1 MNIFI
6 DTNILF
12 DFVFRRQ
19 GFYEDAFKIFAL
31 AENKDNRLFV
41 SALSIINGVYV
52 AKRYNLSL
60 NAAKT
65 SFKEISSFVNIV
77 DLKGKTVTDCLNM
90 DWKDYE
96 DSTQY
101 ITALS
106 INADVIITRNNKDF
120 VKSTIPTK
128 LPSEFF
134 LR

>member
-6 DTNILF
+6 DSNILF
-12 DFVFRRQ
+12 DFVFNRH

-31 AENKDNRLFV
+31 AENKDNCLFV
-41 SALSIINGVYV
+41 SALSIVNGVYV

-60 NAAKT
+60 EAIKK

-77 DLKGKTVTDCLNM
+77 DLKGKTVTDCL
-90 DWKDYE
+90 DLEWKDYE

-101 ITALS
+101 LTALS
-106 INADVIITRNNKDF
+106 VDANVIVTRNKKDF
-120 VKSTIPTK
+120 VNSTIPVK

-134 LR
+134 IS

>member
-6 DTNILF
+6 DSNILF

-19 GFYEDAFKIFAL
+19 GFYEEAFNIFAL
-31 AENKDNRLFV
+31 AENKANRLFV
-41 SALSIINGVYV
+41 SALSIVNGVYI

-60 NAAKT
+60 DAIKK
-65 SFKEISSFVNIV
+65 SFKDISSFVNVV
-77 DLKGKTVTDCLNM
+77 DLKGQTVTDCLAM

-106 INADVIITRNNKDF
+106 VNAEVIVTRNKKDF
-120 VKSTIPTK
+120 LKSTIPVK
-128 LPSEFF
+128 LPSELFIH
-134 LR
+134 

>member
-6 DTNILF
+6 DSNILF

-19 GFYEDAFKIFAL
+19 GFYEEAFNIFAL
-31 AENKDNRLFV
+31 AENKANRLFV
-41 SALSIINGVYV
+41 SALSIVNGVYI

-60 NAAKT
+60 DAINK
-65 SFKEISSFVNIV
+65 SFKDITSFVNVV
-77 DLKGKTVTDCLNM
+77 DLKGQTVTDCLAM

-106 INADVIITRNNKDF
+106 VNAEVIVTRNKKDF
-120 VKSTIPTK
+120 LKSTIPVK
-128 LPSEFF
+128 LPSELFIH
-134 LR
+134 

>member
-6 DTNILF
+6 DSNILF

-19 GFYEDAFKIFAL
+19 GFYEEAFNIFAL
-31 AENKDNRLFV
+31 AENKANRLFV
-41 SALSIINGVYV
+41 SALSIVNGVYI

-60 NAAKT
+60 DAIKK
-65 SFKEISSFVNIV
+65 SFKDITSFVNVV
-77 DLKGKTVTDCLNM
+77 DLKGQTVTDCLAM

-106 INADVIITRNNKDF
+106 VNAEVIVTRNKKDF
-120 VKSTIPTK
+120 LK
-128 LPSEFF
+128 
-134 LR
+134 

>member
-6 DTNILF
+6 DSNILF

-19 GFYEDAFKIFAL
+19 GFYEEAFNIFAL
-31 AENKDNRLFV
+31 AENKANRLFV
-41 SALSIINGVYV
+41 SALSIVNGVYI

-60 NAAKT
+60 DAIKK
-65 SFKEISSFVNIV
+65 SFKDITSFVNVV
-77 DLKGKTVTDCLNM
+77 DLKGQTVTDCLAM

-106 INADVIITRNNKDF
+106 VNAEVIVTRNKKDF
-120 VKSTIPTK
+120 LKSTIPVK
-128 LPSEFF
+128 LPSELFIH
-134 LR
+134 